1 LNRGRY
7 GAAEEERKV
16 SLNVTVDKW
25 ISDGL
30 GKVRRKESVSGM
42 VNGLLAVV
50 IRQFDPGPSSPLVLE
65 LSSLLKKHR
74 EIAEASGDAGTL
86 ASVTFLQSQ
95 LEPYVDLSEGDAR
108 TSEDD
113 DRGSTGD
120 SDQGTADRVEGPEE
134 HPVQR
139 TSDVDEP
146 MEART
151 EGEVRTGKA
160 SNRSL
165 NWEDAYALA
174 DADQPYD
181 FDAYGV
187 PAICHET
194 PMAYEPLLNAWRCS
208 VCGTVYA
215 VTHRS
220 VDTSL
225 LGDHL
230 PSFHRIPKD
239 AALRTGQS
247 PVCS

>member
-7 GAAEEERKV
+7 GAAEEEKKV
-16 SLNVTVDKW
+16 SLNVTVDRW
-25 ISDGL
+25 ISDAL

-50 IRQFDPGPSSPLVLE
+50 IRQFDPGPSSPLALE
-65 LSSLLKKHR
+65 LSGLLEKHR
-74 EIAEASGDAGTL
+74 KIAEASGDAETL

-95 LEPYVDLSEGDAR
+95 LQPYVDLSEGDVCMN
-108 TSEDD
+108 END
-113 DRGSTGD
+113 DRGKTGD
-120 SDQGTADRVEGPEE
+120 SDQGTADRIAGKDESRTRP
-134 HPVQR
+134 
-139 TSDVDEP
+139 TSDIDELT
-146 MEART
+146 EARM
-151 EGEVRTGKA
+151 EGEGRRGNT

-165 NWEDAYALA
+165 NWDGAYSLA